1 MLNALAL
8 FIAGLAILIVGAE
21 FIVRGGTSLAAR
33 FRIPPLVIGL
43 TIVAVGTSAPEL
55 AVGID
60 AVLYGNGDLAVGNIA
75 GTNVVNILLILGLSA
90 LMRPLA
96 LRGTTLRLDL
106 PMIVAA
112 SLAFLVMAADG
123 SLSRVEGLFLVTAS
137 MAYTAAV
144 VHMARQERRS
154 EQVAAARELK
164 SAALAPKR
172 IGSRVRDLAV
182 LLAGIAIVV
191 MGADWLVRGS
201 VDLARLWDVSD
212 EFIGLTVIA
221 IGTSSP
227 ELVTTVVSTIRNQR
241 DIAVGNLLGSSAYN
255 ILFILG
261 ITCIVP
267 SSAIPVA
274 PLLTAVDIPVM
285 TAVAFLC
292 IPVFYSGRQITRAEG
307 ALFVGTYMGYLAY
320 LLATRT

>member
-1 MLNALAL
+1 MLNALTL
-8 FIAGLAILIVGAE
+8 SVAGLAILIMGAE

-60 AVLYGNGDLAVGNIA
+60 AALYGNGDLAIGNIA

-96 LRGTTLRLDL
+96 LRGTTLFLDL

-112 SLAFLVMAADG
+112 SLALLVMAADG
-123 SLSRVEGLFLVTAS
+123 SLSRGEGLVLVAAS

-144 VHMARQERRS
+144 VHMARRERRS

-164 SAALAPKR
+164 SAALAPQR
-172 IGSRVRDLAV
+172 NGSRVRDLAV
-182 LLAGIAIVV
+182 LLTGIAIVV

-201 VDLARLWDVSD
+201 VDLARLWEVSD

-227 ELVTTVVSTIRNQR
+227 ELVTTLVSTIRNQR
-241 DIAVGNLLGSSAYN
+241 DIAIGNLLGSSAYN

-261 ITCIVP
+261 VTCLVP

-292 IPVFYSGRQITRAEG
+292 IPVFYSGREITRAEG
-307 ALFVGTYMGYLAY
+307 ALFVGSYMGYFAY